1 MVIYEHEYS
10 NLLFHPY
17 VSRRETSEGEMT
29 KVKILGAFFLDNGT
43 KVPASTTQR
52 KYAAWTNI
60 CYHG

>member
-10 NLLFHPY
+10 NLLVHPY

-43 KVPASTTQR
+43 KVPASTAFWM
-52 KYAAWTNI
+52 KI
-60 CYHG
+60 C